1 MSQDKSQIISK
12 KQIFLFGNH
21 DFKALLLDRLSMIWL
36 FDVKPTQFSNVQS
49 SRPWP
54 PVMQSCQTVLKL
66 SVCLDPTLTPLAV
79 EMFPWL
85 METKNKQVIISSLNT
100 EAVVALI
107 HVSCFWIF
115 IFTLITVKVGINL
128 SKTNFYIV
136 LLSKCSSL
144 YINIST
150 VLIGSLKTSILFSI
164 DHWFLL
170 TKK

>member
-1 MSQDKSQIISK
+1 MMSQDKSQIISK

-66 SVCLDPTLTPLAV
+66 SVCLDSTPTPPAV

-100 EAVVALI
+100 ELVVALI
-107 HVSCFWIF
+107 HISCFCIF
-115 IFTLITVKVGINL
+115 R
-128 SKTNFYIV
+128 SE
-136 LLSKCSSL
+136 
-144 YINIST
+144 
-150 VLIGSLKTSILFSI
+150 GSLKLALSHRKSICKILRPF
-164 DHWFLL
+164 
-170 TKK
+170 